1 MSLSRKMLKAM
12 GIEEDKIEQIIEAHA
27 ETVDALKEDVKT
39 YKADAE
45 TLKTVQKEL
54 DDLKAKGD
62 DGYEEKY
69 NTLKKEYDDYKTDVE
84 KKQTHAEKESA
95 YRELLKSAGVKEKYI
110 DTICRAEQSV
120 IDELNLKDG
129 KIDNVETVTESA
141 KNNWSD
147 FIGKTATK
155 TATVANPPANNGGS
169 GKSKADIIAI
179 KDPAE
184 RQAEIAKN
192 PALFGLN
199 FNNE

>member
-69 NTLKKEYDDYKTDVE
+69 NALKKEYDGYKTDVE

-95 YRELLKSAGVKEKYI
+95 YRELLKGAGVKEKYI

-120 IDELNLKDG
+120 IDELKLKDG
-129 KIDNVETVTESA
+129 KIDDAEKVTEAA
-141 KNNWSD
+141 KNSWSD
-147 FIGKTATK
+147 FIGKTTTQ
-155 TATVANPPANNGGS
+155 TAKIDNPPANSGG
-169 GKSKADIIAI
+169 GTKSKDEILAM
-179 KDPAE
+179 KDPAQ

-192 PALFGLN
+192 PSLFGLN
-199 FNNE
+199 FNHE